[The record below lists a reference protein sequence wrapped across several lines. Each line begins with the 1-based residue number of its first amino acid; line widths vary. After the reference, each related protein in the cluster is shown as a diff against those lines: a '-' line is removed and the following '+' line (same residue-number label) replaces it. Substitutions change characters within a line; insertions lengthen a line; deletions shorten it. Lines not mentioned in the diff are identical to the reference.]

1 MKTDSLF
8 YLLFQLA
15 PPLFFDLIGVP
26 DQGQGYRF
34 ESVEVKEAAFRID
47 GVFLPPEGATDQ
59 PVYFVEVQFQRDR
72 QIYRRLFAEIFLF
85 LQKHPQINRWRSVV
99 IFPRASLE
107 PDDEIAYGLLLNSD
121 YCQRVYLDQL
131 PDHPSVSLGLVQL
144 MVTPANQ
151 AAERARQLMSQ
162 AATSPPPILDLNRII
177 ELVETIL
184 VYKFPQQSREEI
196 TAMLGISALKQT
208 RVFQEFYEDGQR
220 DGLEQGRQEGRQE
233 GLEEGRQ
240 AGLEAG
246 RQEGLEEGR
255 QRESLALVQRQLRRR
270 LGDLPEVW
278 RDRLATLGLSP
289 LEELAEAL
297 LDFQSLADLQDWWQ
311 LWQEQQG
318 QVLAALVAHLGQ
330 PLDSWD
336 PPLLTQVQRLG
347 RQQLT
352 TLQEDLPRLS
362 SLEDLAAWCEQA
374 KQRP

>member
-1 MKTDSLF
+1 
-8 YLLFQLA
+8 
-15 PPLFFDLIGVP
+15 
-26 DQGQGYRF
+26 
-34 ESVEVKEAAFRID
+34 
-47 GVFLPPEGATDQ
+47 
-59 PVYFVEVQFQRDR
+59 
-72 QIYRRLFAEIFLF
+72 
-85 LQKHPQINRWRSVV
+85 
-99 IFPRASLE
+99 
-107 PDDEIAYGLLLNSD
+107 
-121 YCQRVYLDQL
+121 
-131 PDHPSVSLGLVQL
+131 
-144 MVTPANQ
+144 
-151 AAERARQLMSQ
+151 
-162 AATSPPPILDLNRII
+162 
-177 ELVETIL
+177 
-184 VYKFPQQSREEI
+184 
-196 TAMLGISALKQT
+196 MLGISALKQT

-220 DGLEQGRQEGRQE
+220 DGLEQGLERGRQE
-233 GLEEGRQ
+233 
-240 AGLEAG
+240 GLEAG

-336 PPLLTQVQRLG
+336 PPLVAQVQRLG
-347 RQQLT
+347 RQHLT
-352 TLQEDLPRLS
+352 TLQEDLPGLS

>member
-1 MKTDSLF
+1 VKTDSLF

>member
-15 PPLFFDLIGVP
+15 PPLFFDLIGAP
-26 DQGQGYRF
+26 CQGQGYRF

-72 QIYRRLFAEIFLF
+72 QIYRRLAAEIFLF

-107 PDDEIAYGLLLNSD
+107 PDDALAYSLLLNSD

-144 MVTPANQ
+144 MVTPPDQ
-151 AAERARQLMSQ
+151 APERARQLMSQ

-196 TAMLGISALKQT
+196 TAMLGISA
-208 RVFQEFYEDGQR
+208 DPC
-220 DGLEQGRQEGRQE
+220 
-233 GLEEGRQ
+233 
-240 AGLEAG
+240 
-246 RQEGLEEGR
+246 
-255 QRESLALVQRQLRRR
+255 
-270 LGDLPEVW
+270 LGVI
-278 RDRLATLGLSP
+278 
-289 LEELAEAL
+289 
-297 LDFQSLADLQDWWQ
+297 
-311 LWQEQQG
+311 
-318 QVLAALVAHLGQ
+318 
-330 PLDSWD
+330 
-336 PPLLTQVQRLG
+336 
-347 RQQLT
+347 
-352 TLQEDLPRLS
+352 
-362 SLEDLAAWCEQA
+362 
-374 KQRP
+374 

>member
-1 MKTDSLF
+1 
-8 YLLFQLA
+8 
-15 PPLFFDLIGVP
+15 
-26 DQGQGYRF
+26 
-34 ESVEVKEAAFRID
+34 
-47 GVFLPPEGATDQ
+47 
-59 PVYFVEVQFQRDR
+59 
-72 QIYRRLFAEIFLF
+72 
-85 LQKHPQINRWRSVV
+85 VV

-107 PDDEIAYGLLLNSD
+107 PDDAIAYSLLLNSD
-121 YCQRVYLDQL
+121 HCQRVYLDQL

-162 AATSPPPILDLNRII
+162 AATSPPPILELDRII

-220 DGLEQGRQEGRQE
+220 DGLEQGRQEG
-233 GLEEGRQ
+233 LEAGRQ
-240 AGLEAG
+240 AGLE
-246 RQEGLEEGR
+246 EGLEVGR

-278 RDRLATLGLSP
+278 RDRLATLDLSP

-347 RQQLT
+347 RQELT
-352 TLQEDLPRLS
+352 TLQEDLPGLN

-374 KQRP
+374 KSRL